1 MLFELTCTDNR
12 IYSVKADLDACGVTQ
27 MLGARTWILCKDEN
41 CRPVYVRTDSVVSVQ
56 EKGYW
61 EG

>member
-12 IYSVKADLDACGVTQ
+12 IYDTKADIDAFNVAL
-27 MLGARTWILCKDEN
+27 MLGERTWILCTDEN
-41 CRPVYVRTDSVVSVQ
+41 CRPVYVRTDSVVSVR